1 MTEGPELNRT
11 TVEHVSGV
19 IVSDE
24 GPDPILLLGAGAS
37 VKSGIP
43 AAGDLAV
50 LAVRWAYCERHGLS
64 HQDPQVTRSDW
75 RPWLQEH
82 SWFDATAPMA
92 QLYPR
97 VIEQLLQPRE
107 NRRDFFLEALRK
119 RGQLSRGYLALAELA
134 VQRRIRTILTT
145 NFDQLIPAALHT
157 RPEIRHVELI
167 ENPSVDLRRLSTDPT
182 YPQATFLHGSV
193 AHYSDQNLE
202 EETARLDPALRDAL
216 RPLLRDHPLVV
227 VGYGGR
233 ERSVMVDLLLD
244 GATDAHNYAR
254 GVYWCALSDDPAELD
269 PLVLQLAERLGSNFQ
284 LVPIEG
290 FDSCMEEWR
299 RASATRAPLPRASG
313 GTPAPIHDM
322 RPSEA
327 SLEDLDWSLVA
338 ERLGEYA
345 ERLGQHMPAGE
356 DRDGLVERLVDLDL
370 AVEQES
376 TIVPTHAGE
385 ILFSTA
391 EPTAAEIRHEGAV
404 LPLRG
409 NLFSV
414 LRQLSEMVEEINAP
428 FRLKGPVSQ
437 DVHPYDPSA
446 VKEVLVNALAH
457 RDHEHSVPTR
467 VDIRDGKLIVTTPG
481 GLVPPLTPERLGEPG
496 EKAYR
501 NPVIA
506 DVLYGTGLMDKAGS
520 GLADARRWS
529 RAAGGDAILEAT
541 QDNGS
546 FVASLVAR
554 AERPDSR
561 TGTAEPV
568 SVERFL
574 SNMLPVRIGPEQ
586 QVFIA
591 PCRESYVPKILD
603 RHRRWT
609 LPPFALHG
617 GQLWT
622 LSDLTDKSNPLRSE
636 IYGDVRSVTIRE
648 LEENPEDQRRLV
660 ELLNKTLVD
669 HAESLGLVVHRRH
682 QRIWF
687 PSEKGKERRVT
698 YQGRVKK
705 STRTV
710 TKPLPRRR
718 DGTRRWEHESIGYSF
733 KRYADSWVLHIV
745 PGWVFTLDGVE
756 DIMRGPKV
764 ARLATRRAAR
774 DYNPQVANHLHFW
787 LWVLT
792 RGQEVASIDPLVGA
806 VSLEGRVLSYDA
818 IDAPVPMGPPT
829 LEPVVDQDARPAEV
843 AEREAA

>member
-1 MTEGPELNRT
+1 VTDGPELYRT
-11 TVEHVSGV
+11 TVGHVSGL
-19 IVSDE
+19 IVPDD

-37 VKSGIP
+37 TKSGIP
-43 AAGDLAV
+43 VAGDLAG
-50 LAVRWAYCERHGLS
+50 LAAKWAYCERHGLS

-75 RPWLQEH
+75 LPWLQGH
-82 SWFDATAPMA
+82 SWFDSTASLA

-107 NRRDFFLEALRK
+107 NRREFFLEALRK
-119 RGQLSRGYLALAELA
+119 RGQLSPGYFALAELA

-145 NFDQLIPAALHT
+145 NFDQLIAAALHT
-157 RPEIRHVELI
+157 RPELRHVELI
-167 ENPSVDLRRLSTDPT
+167 EHPGVDLRRLSTDPT
-182 YPQATFLHGSV
+182 YPQAVFLHGSV

-202 EETARLDPALRDAL
+202 EETAHLEPVLRDAL

-233 ERSVMVDLLLD
+233 EHSVMVDLLLD
-244 GATDAHNYAR
+244 GAEDAHSYAR
-254 GVYWCALSDDPAELD
+254 GIYWCALTDDPSDLD
-269 PLVLQLAERLGSNFQ
+269 PLVLQLAERIGSNFQ

-290 FDSCMEEWR
+290 FDNCMEEWR
-299 RASATRAPLPRASG
+299 RASASRAPSPRAPS

-327 SLEDLDWSLVA
+327 SLEDLDWNLVA

-345 ERLGQHMPAGE
+345 NRLGQKMPASG

-370 AVEQES
+370 AAEHKGTV
-376 TIVPTHAGE
+376 VPTKAGE
-385 ILFSTA
+385 LLFSRA
-391 EPTAAEIRHEGAV
+391 EPTAVELRHEGAV
-404 LPLRG
+404 IPVRG

-437 DVHPYDPSA
+437 DVRPYDASA

-457 RDHEHSVPTR
+457 RDHEQSVAAR
-467 VDIRDGKLIVTTPG
+467 LNIDNGELIVTTPG
-481 GLVPPLTPERLGEPG
+481 GLVPPLTPDRLGEPG

-506 DVLYGTGLMDKAGS
+506 DILYGTGLMDKAGS

-541 QDNGS
+541 QDNEF
-546 FVASLVAR
+546 FVATLLAR

-574 SNMLPVRIGPEQ
+574 SNMLPVRIGTER
-586 QVFIA
+586 VFLGA
-591 PCRESYVPKILD
+591 CRESYVPDILK
-603 RHRRWT
+603 RHPRWS

-622 LSDLTDKSNPLRSE
+622 FSDLTDKSNPLVSE
-636 IYGDVRSVTIRE
+636 IYGDVRSVTVAE
-648 LEENPEDQRRLV
+648 LEDDPGAQRRLV

-669 HAESLGLVVHRRH
+669 HAESLGLIVHRRH
-682 QRIWF
+682 QRIWY
-687 PSEKGKERRVT
+687 PSEEGRERRVT

-718 DGTRRWEHESIGYSF
+718 NGTRRWEHESIGYSF
-733 KRYADSWVLHIV
+733 RRYLDSWVLHIV
-745 PGWVFTLDGVE
+745 PGWVFTHNGVD
-756 DIMRGPKV
+756 DILRGPKV
-764 ARLATRRAAR
+764 AKLATRRAAR

-792 RGQEVASIDPLVGA
+792 RGQEVASVDPLVGA
-806 VSLEGRVLSYDA
+806 VSLEGRLLSYDA
-818 IDAPVPMGPPT
+818 IDAPVPLGPPT
-829 LEPVVDQDARPAEV
+829 LETVVDEDAEV
-843 AEREAA
+843 AEVAEQEAA

>member
-1 MTEGPELNRT
+1 VTKGSELYRT
-11 TVEHVSGV
+11 TVDHVSGV
-19 IVSDE
+19 IVSDDA
-24 GPDPILLLGAGAS
+24 PDPILLLGAGAS

-50 LAVRWAYCERHGLS
+50 LAARWAYCERHGLS

-75 RPWLQEH
+75 QPWLEEH
-82 SWFDATAPMA
+82 PWFDATASMA

-107 NRRDFFLEALRK
+107 NRRAFFLEALRK
-119 RGQLSRGYLALAELA
+119 RGQLSPGYLALAELA
-134 VQRRIRTILTT
+134 VQRRLRTILTT
-145 NFDQLIPAALHT
+145 NFDQLIPTALRT

-182 YPQATFLHGSV
+182 YPQAAFLHGSV
-193 AHYSDQNLE
+193 AHYSDRNLE
-202 EETARLDPALRDAL
+202 EETVRLDPDLRDAL

-244 GATDAHNYAR
+244 GAADAHNYAR
-254 GVYWCALSDDPAELD
+254 GVYWCVLGDDSAGRD
-269 PLVLQLAERLGSNFQ
+269 PLVLQFAERLGSNFQ
-284 LVPIEG
+284 LVPTKG

-299 RASATRAPLPRASG
+299 LASADRAPVPRAPS

-322 RPSEA
+322 RPSET
-327 SLEDLDWSLVA
+327 SLADLDWSLVA

-345 ERLGQHMPAGE
+345 ERLGQHKPASD
-356 DRDGLVERLVDLDL
+356 DRDALVERLIDLDL
-370 AVEQES
+370 AVEQEG
-376 TIVPTHAGE
+376 TVVPTRAGE

-391 EPTAAEIRHEGAV
+391 EPITAELRHEGAV
-404 LPLRG
+404 LPVRG
-409 NLFSV
+409 NLFGV
-414 LRQLSEMVEEINAP
+414 LRLLSEMVEEINAP

-437 DVHPYDPSA
+437 DVHLYDPSA

-457 RDHEHSVPTR
+457 RDYEDSAPTR
-467 VDIRDGKLIVTTPG
+467 VDVREGKLIITTPG
-481 GLVPPLTPERLGEPG
+481 GLMPPLTPERLGEPG

-501 NPVIA
+501 NPVLA
-506 DVLYGTGLMDKAGS
+506 DALYGTGLMDKAGS

-529 RAAGGDAILEAT
+529 RAVGGDAILKAGPV
-541 QDNGS
+541 NGS
-546 FVASLVAR
+546 FVATLLAR

-574 SNMLPVRIGPEQ
+574 SNMLPVRIGAKR
-586 QVFIA
+586 VFIA
-591 PCRESYVPKILD
+591 PCHVSYVPEILD
-603 RHRRWT
+603 RHRRWS

-622 LSDLTDKSNPLRSE
+622 FSDLNEESNPLKGE
-636 IYGDVRSVTIRE
+636 IHGEVRSLAIAE
-648 LEENPEDQRRLV
+648 LEESPKNQRRLV

-687 PSEKGKERRVT
+687 PSEGGKERRVT
-698 YQGRVKK
+698 YQGRMKK

-710 TKPLPRRR
+710 TKPLARRR

-733 KRYADSWVLHIV
+733 RRYLDSWILHIV
-745 PGWVFTLDGVE
+745 PGWVFTHDGAE
-756 DIMRGPKV
+756 ENMRGPQV

-774 DYNPQVANHLHFW
+774 DYNPQVANHLYFW

-792 RGQEVASIDPLVGA
+792 RGQEVASIDPLVSA

-818 IDAPVPMGPPT
+818 IDAPAPMGPPT
-829 LEPVVDQDARPAEV
+829 LEPVVDEDAEAAEV
-843 AEREAA
+843 AGEEAA

>member
-1 MTEGPELNRT
+1 MTEVPELYRT

-19 IVSDE
+19 IVPDG

-37 VKSGIP
+37 AKSGIP
-43 AAGDLAV
+43 MAEDLTGLAA
-50 LAVRWAYCERHGLS
+50 RWAYCDRQGLS

-75 RPWLQEH
+75 LPWLQRH
-82 SWFDATAPMA
+82 PWCDPSASLA

-119 RGQLSRGYLALAELA
+119 RGRLSPGYLALAEL
-134 VQRRIRTILTT
+134 VVHGRIRTILTT
-145 NFDQLIPAALHT
+145 NFDQLIPTALHT
-157 RPEIRHVELI
+157 LPEIRHFELI
-167 ENPSVDLRRLSTDPT
+167 EHPGVDLRSLSTDPT
-182 YPQATFLHGSV
+182 YPQAVYLHGSV
-193 AHYSDQNLE
+193 AHYSDRNLE
-202 EETARLDPALRDAL
+202 EETRRLDPDLRDAL

-244 GATDAHNYAR
+244 GADEAHDYAR
-254 GVYWCALSDDPAELD
+254 GVYWCAFSDDPGELD

-284 LVPIEG
+284 LVAIEG

-299 RASATRAPLPRASG
+299 RVSASRAPLPRLSSG
-313 GTPAPIHDM
+313 NPAPIHDM

-327 SLEDLDWSLVA
+327 SLEDLDWRLVA
-338 ERLGEYA
+338 DRLGEYA
-345 ERLGQHMPAGE
+345 ERLGQSMPAE
-356 DRDGLVERLVDLDL
+356 ADRDGLVKRLLDLDL
-370 AVEQES
+370 ALEQEGE
-376 TIVPTHAGE
+376 VAPTMAGE
-385 ILFSTA
+385 ILFSAA
-391 EPTAAEIRHEGAV
+391 EPVLAELRHEGAV
-404 LPLRG
+404 LPVRG
-409 NLFSV
+409 NLFGV

-428 FRLKGPVSQ
+428 FRLKGPISQ

-446 VKEVLVNALAH
+446 VKEVLVNALVH
-457 RDHEHSVPTR
+457 RDHEPSVSTR
-467 VDIRDGKLIVTTPG
+467 VDVGDGKLIVTTPG
-481 GLVPPLTPERLGEPG
+481 GLVHPLTPERLGEPG

-541 QDNGS
+541 EDNGS
-546 FVASLVAR
+546 FIAALLAR
-554 AERPDSR
+554 AERPDAR

-574 SNMLPVRIGPEQ
+574 SNMLPVRINSGQ
-586 QVFIA
+586 RVFLA

-617 GQLWT
+617 GLLWT
-622 LSDLTDKSNPLRSE
+622 FSDLNEEQNPLRGE
-636 IYGDVRSVTIRE
+636 IHGEVRSVTIVE
-648 LEENPEDQRRLV
+648 LERSPEDQRRLV

-687 PSEKGKERRVT
+687 PNEEGKERRVT
-698 YQGRVKK
+698 YQGRVKR

-710 TKPLPRRR
+710 TKPLAGRGGR
-718 DGTRRWEHESIGYSF
+718 TRRWEHESIGYSF
-733 KRYADSWVLHIV
+733 RRYLDSWVLHIV
-745 PGWVFTLDGVE
+745 PGWVFTDDGVE
-756 DIMRGPKV
+756 KIMRGPKV
-764 ARLATRRAAR
+764 GKLATRRAAR

-806 VSLEGRVLSYDA
+806 VNLEGRVLSYDA
-818 IDAPVPMGPPT
+818 IDAPVPLGPPT
-829 LEPVVDQDARPAEV
+829 IEPVVDRPVEPAEV
-843 AEREAA
+843 AEQEAA

>member
-1 MTEGPELNRT
+1 MTPGLELYRT

-24 GPDPILLLGAGAS
+24 APDPILLLGAGAS

-50 LAVRWAYCERHGLS
+50 LAARWAYCERHGLS

-75 RPWLQEH
+75 RPWLEDH
-82 SWFDATAPMA
+82 PWFDPAIPMA
-92 QLYPR
+92 QLYPK

-107 NRRDFFLEALRK
+107 NRRAFFLEALRK
-119 RGQLSRGYLALAELA
+119 RGQLSSGYLALAELA
-134 VQRRIRTILTT
+134 VQRRLRTVLTT

-167 ENPSVDLRRLSTDPT
+167 ENPSVDLRHLSTDPT
-182 YPQATFLHGSV
+182 YPQAAFLHGSV
-193 AHYSDQNLE
+193 AHYSDRNLE
-202 EETARLDPALRDAL
+202 EETVRLDPDLRDAL

-244 GATDAHNYAR
+244 GAADAHSYAR
-254 GVYWCALSDDPAELD
+254 GVYWCALSGDLAELD

-299 RASATRAPLPRASG
+299 QASTSCAPPSRAPG

-322 RPSEA
+322 RPSGA
-327 SLEDLDWSLVA
+327 SLDDLDWSLVA

-345 ERLGQHMPAGE
+345 ERLGQQRPAAE
-356 DRDGLVERLVDLDL
+356 ERDGLVERLIDLDL
-370 AVEQES
+370 AVEQEG
-376 TIVPTHAGE
+376 TVVPTRAGE

-391 EPTAAEIRHEGAV
+391 EPIAAELRHEGAV
-404 LPLRG
+404 LPVRG
-409 NLFSV
+409 NLFGV
-414 LRQLSEMVEEINAP
+414 LRRLSEMVEEINAP

-446 VKEVLVNALAH
+446 VKEVLVNAFAH
-457 RDHEHSVPTR
+457 RDHQPSVPTR
-467 VDIRDGKLIVTTPG
+467 VDVSDGKLIVTTPG

-529 RAAGGDAILEAT
+529 RAAGGDAVLEAA
-541 QDNGS
+541 QDNAS
-546 FVASLVAR
+546 FVATLFAR

-561 TGTAEPV
+561 TGTAEPM

-574 SNMLPVRIGPEQ
+574 SNMLPVQIGAEQ
-586 QVFIA
+586 RVFIA
-591 PCRESYVPKILD
+591 PCGESYVPEILD

-622 LSDLTDKSNPLRSE
+622 FSDLNEESNPLRGE
-636 IYGDVRSVTIRE
+636 INGEVRSVAIAE
-648 LEENPEDQRRLV
+648 LEESPEDQRRLV

-687 PSEKGKERRVT
+687 PSEGGKERRVT

-710 TKPLPRRR
+710 TKPLARRGG
-718 DGTRRWEHESIGYSF
+718 GTRRWEHESIGYSF
-733 KRYADSWVLHIV
+733 RRYLDSWILHIV
-745 PGWVFTLDGVE
+745 PGWVFTHDGVE

-787 LWVLT
+787 LWILT

-818 IDAPVPMGPPT
+818 IDAPVPLGPPT
-829 LEPVVDQDARPAEV
+829 LEPVVDEDAQPAEV